1 MTVNDLAW
9 RKSSYSGNT
18 DCVEIAWRKSSYS
31 ASQTDCVE
39 VGWHKSSYSASQTN
53 CVEVA
58 NAAGSVAVRDSKNPA
73 GGQLNLPRG
82 TWLTFLRNH

>member
-9 RKSSYSGNT
+9 RKSSYSADTN
-18 DCVEIAWRKSSYS
+18 CVEVGWRKSSYS
-31 ASQTDCVE
+31 ADQTDCVE
-39 VGWHKSSYSASQTN
+39 VAHP
-53 CVEVA
+53 
-58 NAAGSVAVRDSKNPA
+58 AAGSVAVRDSKNPA